1 MNLRLKLLEY
11 NMKHEYII
19 DTPMTD
25 LFIDDA
31 AIEIIKKELQKDDA
45 IAMRIFIGGG
55 GCCKHFE
62 MIPVKKALTGDVTFI
77 RDGLRILVENELA
90 QNSSKIEIKNDEHK
104 GLLIN
109 LT

>member
-1 MNLRLKLLEY
+1 
-11 NMKHEYII
+11 
-19 DTPMTD
+19 MTD
-25 LFIDDA
+25 LLVDDA
-31 AIEIIKKELQKDDA
+31 AIEIIKKELKKDDVF
-45 IAMRIFIGGG
+45 AMRIFIGGG

-77 RDGLRILVENELA
+77 RGGLNILVEKELA

-104 GLLIN
+104 GLLIE